1 MTIERVVIDTNVLIS
16 AALLDDSVPA
26 RARNHAIR
34 YGQLIATEQT
44 FAELTGRL
52 LAPKFDR
59 YVSRATRETLLKRLQ
74 PIIEIVP
81 VIQVVRACR
90 DPRDDIFLE
99 AAINGR
105 ADVIVTGDKDLIAL
119 HPFAGIAIVTPSNY
133 LDMVEPES
141 Q

>member
-1 MTIERVVIDTNVLIS
+1 MKIERVVIDTNVLIS

-52 LAPKFDR
+52 LAPRFDR
-59 YVSRATRETLLKRLQ
+59 YVSRAMRETLLKRLQ

-90 DPRDDIFLE
+90 DSRDDIFLE
-99 AAINGR
+99 AAVNGR
-105 ADVIVTGDKDLIAL
+105 ADAVVTGDKDLLAL

-133 LDMVEPES
+133 LAMVEPES
-141 Q
+141 E

>member
-1 MTIERVVIDTNVLIS
+1 MKTERVVIDTNVLIS

-52 LAPKFDR
+52 LAPRFDR
-59 YVSRATRETLLKRLQ
+59 YVSRALRETFLKRLQ

-90 DPRDDIFLE
+90 DPRDDMFLE
-99 AAINGR
+99 AAVNGR
-105 ADVIVTGDKDLIAL
+105 ADVVVTGDKDLLAL

-141 Q
+141 E

>member
-1 MTIERVVIDTNVLIS
+1 MKIERVVIDTNVLIS

-90 DPRDDIFLE
+90 DPRDDMFLE
-99 AAINGR
+99 AAVNGR
-105 ADVIVTGDKDLIAL
+105 ADAVVTGDRDLLAL

-133 LDMVEPES
+133 LAMVEPES
-141 Q
+141 E

>member
-1 MTIERVVIDTNVLIS
+1 MKIERVVIDTNVLIS

-34 YGQLIATEQT
+34 YGQLVATEQT

-52 LAPKFDR
+52 LEPKFDR
-59 YVSRATRETLLKRLQ
+59 YVSRATRETFLKRLQ

-90 DPRDDIFLE
+90 DPRDDMFLE
-99 AAINGR
+99 AAVNGR
-105 ADVIVTGDKDLIAL
+105 ADVVVTGDKDLLAL

-133 LDMVEPES
+133 LAMVEPES
-141 Q
+141 E

>member
-1 MTIERVVIDTNVLIS
+1 MKIERVVIDTNVLIS

-34 YGQLIATEQT
+34 YGQLVATEQT

-52 LAPKFDR
+52 LEPKFDR
-59 YVSRATRETLLKRLQ
+59 YVSRATRETFLKRLQ

-90 DPRDDIFLE
+90 DPRDDMFLE
-99 AAINGR
+99 AAVNGR
-105 ADVIVTGDKDLIAL
+105 ADAVVTGDKDLLAL

-133 LDMVEPES
+133 LAMVEPES
-141 Q
+141 E

>member
-1 MTIERVVIDTNVLIS
+1 MKIERVVIDTNVLIS

-34 YGQLIATEQT
+34 YGQLIASEQT

-52 LAPKFDR
+52 LAPRFDR
-59 YVSRATRETLLKRLQ
+59 YVPRATRETLLKRLL

-90 DPRDDIFLE
+90 DPRDDMFLE
-99 AAINGR
+99 AAVNGR
-105 ADVIVTGDKDLIAL
+105 ADAVVTGDKDLLAL

-133 LDMVEPES
+133 LAMVEPES
-141 Q
+141 E

>member
-1 MTIERVVIDTNVLIS
+1 MKIERVVIDTNVLIS

-34 YGQLIATEQT
+34 YGQLIASEQT

-52 LAPKFDR
+52 LAPRFDR
-59 YVSRATRETLLKRLQ
+59 YVSRAMRETLLKRLQ

-90 DPRDDIFLE
+90 DPRDDMFLE
-99 AAINGR
+99 AAVNGR
-105 ADVIVTGDKDLIAL
+105 ADAVVTGDKDLLAL

-133 LDMVEPES
+133 LAMVEPES
-141 Q
+141 E

>member
-1 MTIERVVIDTNVLIS
+1 MKSERAVIDTNVLIS
-16 AALLDDSVPA
+16 AALLDESVPA
-26 RARNHAIR
+26 RARDHAIR

-44 FAELTGRL
+44 LAELTGRL

-59 YVSRATRETLLKRLQ
+59 YVSRALREAFLNRLP

-99 AAINGR
+99 AAVNGR
-105 ADVIVTGDKDLIAL
+105 ADVVVTGDKDLLAL

-133 LDMVEPES
+133 LAMVEPES
-141 Q
+141 E